1 MKNIS
6 LTHSTNVISKY
17 MLKSDIAICSN
28 GRTVHELAHLNI
40 PSIVI
45 SQHNRELTHNFSNPK
60 NGVISIG
67 KYDKIK
73 TKRLLLQSFT
83 NLVQKKILD
92 LNYIR
97 NFKR

>member
-60 NGVISIG
+60 NGVFQLVNG
-67 KYDKIK
+67 
-73 TKRLLLQSFT
+73 RLKQKNYYLKVLQ
-83 NLVQKKILD
+83 I
-92 LNYIR
+92 
-97 NFKR
+97 